1 VKYKR
6 GLGLGT
12 WDLGLDKLGENC
24 FSSRPS
30 RSETLCHARKAG
42 RAEAQLAAQVGQRG
56 ELVVHNFGGVEDVG
70 WVTLRGMAC
79 YGEICT
85 QLRLGG
91 TTPSRCSLP
100 STSRQPSP
108 VRPLLGI
115 NRPTPFVRCT
125 IHLFG
130 SNPNNMAHWYKRG
143 EPSFSPGPKMDH
155 TLRFKSVYS
164 CLSK

>member
-1 VKYKR
+1 VSVTLCW
-6 GLGLGT
+6 GVQCIVGVHSLGEIGT
-12 WDLGLDKLGENC
+12 CQIQEGDFRLDKIGENC

-91 TTPSRCSLP
+91 TSPSRCSLP
-100 STSRQPSP
+100 STSRQPSI
-108 VRPLLGI
+108 VRPLPGI
-115 NRPTPFVRCT
+115 IRPTPFVKCT
-125 IHLFG
+125 ILLFG
-130 SNPNNMAHWYKRG
+130 SNPSTY
-143 EPSFSPGPKMDH
+143 
-155 TLRFKSVYS
+155 
-164 CLSK
+164 